1 MEDQIYSFV
10 LRGNLAK
17 VAMERTELLG
27 RSNNSNYI
35 DSEIAEH
42 LSIDLL
48 DEEHVII
55 SKKMASVY
63 VAITSFE
70 NMVRDFIA
78 KTLSEEKG
86 ENWWEESVSEAIRK
100 RAESRRKEEEK
111 IKWHQQRGDRL
122 LNYTEMGDLNNIIQ
136 QNWNEFED
144 YLISLDW
151 ARQIINTLERSR
163 NVIMHGGELGDRD
176 IERGL
181 SSLRKRRHLFVK
193 IVPIIHPNT

>member
-70 NMVRDFIA
+70 NMVRDFVA

-176 IERGL
+176 IERVGTNI
-181 SSLRKRRHLFVK
+181 RDWINQVG
-193 IVPIIHPNT
+193 

>member
-17 VAMERTELLG
+17 VAMERTQLL
-27 RSNNSNYI
+27 RRTHNMNYI
-35 DSEIAEH
+35 DKEIAEH

-48 DEEHVII
+48 DENHVII

-78 KTLSEEKG
+78 KTLSEENG
-86 ENWWEESVSEAIRK
+86 EDWWEKSVSEVIRR

-111 IKWHQQRGDRL
+111 IKWHQQRGDRQ

-136 QNWNEFED
+136 QNWDNFED

-176 IERGL
+176 IERVGTNI
-181 SSLRKRRHLFVK
+181 RDWINQVG
-193 IVPIIHPNT
+193 

>member
-17 VAMERTELLG
+17 VAMERTELLV

-176 IERGL
+176 IERVGTNI
-181 SSLRKRRHLFVK
+181 RDWINQVG
-193 IVPIIHPNT
+193 

>member
-10 LRGNLAK
+10 LRGNLTKIAI
-17 VAMERTELLG
+17 ERTQLL
-27 RSNNSNYI
+27 RKSHNSNYI
-35 DSEIAEH
+35 DKEIAEH

-48 DEEHVII
+48 DESHVII

-78 KTLSEEKG
+78 KTLSEKNG
-86 ENWWEESVSEAIRK
+86 EDWWKKCVSEGIRK
-100 RAESRRKEEEK
+100 RAENRRRDEEK
-111 IKWHQQRGDRL
+111 IKWHQQRGDRI

-136 QNWNEFED
+136 QNWDEFED

-176 IERGL
+176 IERVGTNI
-181 SSLRKRRHLFVK
+181 RDWINQVG
-193 IVPIIHPNT
+193 

>member
-17 VAMERTELLG
+17 VAMERTQLLKKTH
-27 RSNNSNYI
+27 NSNYI
-35 DSEIAEH
+35 NKEIANH

-48 DEEHVII
+48 DENHVMI

-86 ENWWEESVSEAIRK
+86 EDWWEESVSEGIRK
-100 RAESRRKEEEK
+100 KAESRRKEEEK

-136 QNWNEFED
+136 QNWDNFED

-176 IERGL
+176 IERVGTNI
-181 SSLRKRRHLFVK
+181 RDWINQVG
-193 IVPIIHPNT
+193 

>member
-122 LNYTEMGDLNNIIQ
+122 LNYTGMGDLNNIIQ

-176 IERGL
+176 IERVGTNI
-181 SSLRKRRHLFVK
+181 RDWINQVG
-193 IVPIIHPNT
+193 

>member
-1 MEDQIYSFV
+1 MEDEIYSFV

-17 VAMERTELLG
+17 VAMERTQLLK
-27 RSNNSNYI
+27 NNIGSSYI

-48 DEEHVII
+48 EDGHVKI
-55 SKKMASVY
+55 SKKMAAVY

-78 KTLSEEKG
+78 KTLSEENG
-86 ENWWEESVSEAIRK
+86 EDWWEKCVSDAIRK

-111 IKWHQQRGDRL
+111 IKWHQQRGDRI
-122 LNYTEMGDLNNIIQ
+122 LNYTEMGDLNNIIA
-136 QNWNEFED
+136 QNWEQFED
-144 YLISLDW
+144 YLNNLEW

-176 IERGL
+176 IERVGTNI
-181 SSLRKRRHLFVK
+181 RDWMNQVG
-193 IVPIIHPNT
+193 

>member
-48 DEEHVII
+48 DEERVII

-176 IERGL
+176 IERVGTNI
-181 SSLRKRRHLFVK
+181 RDWINQVG
-193 IVPIIHPNT
+193 

>member
-176 IERGL
+176 IERVGTNI
-181 SSLRKRRHLFVK
+181 RDW
-193 IVPIIHPNT
+193 INQGG

>member
-10 LRGNLAK
+10 LRGNLTK
-17 VAMERTELLG
+17 IAMERTQLLK
-27 RSNNSNYI
+27 NNIDSKYI

-42 LSIDLL
+42 LSINLL
-48 DEEHVII
+48 EDEHVKI
-55 SKKMASVY
+55 SKKMATVY

-86 ENWWEESVSEAIRK
+86 EEWWVICVSDAIRK

-111 IKWHQQRGDRL
+111 IKWHQQRGDRI
-122 LNYTEMGDLNNIIQ
+122 LNYTEMGDLNNIIA
-136 QNWNEFED
+136 QNWEYFED
-144 YLISLDW
+144 YLNNLEW

-176 IERGL
+176 IERVGTNI
-181 SSLRKRRHLFVK
+181 RDWVNQ
-193 IVPIIHPNT
+193 VG

>member
-17 VAMERTELLG
+17 VAMERTQLL
-27 RSNNSNYI
+27 SKSHNSNYI
-35 DSEIAEH
+35 DKEIAEH

-48 DEEHVII
+48 DEDHVEI

-70 NMVRDFIA
+70 NMTRDFIA
-78 KTLSEEKG
+78 KTLSETEG
-86 ENWWEESVSEAIRK
+86 ENWWEKCVSDNIRK

-136 QNWNEFED
+136 QNWDKFED

-176 IERGL
+176 IERVGTNI
-181 SSLRKRRHLFVK
+181 RDWINQVG
-193 IVPIIHPNT
+193 